1 MEKATE
7 FFKKNW
13 IWIVV
18 AIIVFIIIRSIVA
31 AKLTQPENASR
42 SVRGWRLYNL
52 INHGQY
58 AFKRTT
64 PIVNIKTI

>member
-7 FFKKNW
+7 FLKKNW

-31 AKLTQPENASR
+31 AKLTQPESASR
-42 SVRGWRLYNL
+42 SKRGWRLYNL
-52 INHGQY
+52 INKGQY
-58 AFKRTT
+58 AFQPIT
-64 PIVNIKTI
+64 PLITNKK